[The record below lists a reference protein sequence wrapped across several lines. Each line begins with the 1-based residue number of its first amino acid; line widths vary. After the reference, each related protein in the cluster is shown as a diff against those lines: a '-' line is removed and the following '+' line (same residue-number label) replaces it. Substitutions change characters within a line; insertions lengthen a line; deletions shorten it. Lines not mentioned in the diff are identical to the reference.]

1 MLHHATRADIP
12 EQKMTF
18 FVNIQ
23 SSVHLE
29 TSLLAVYRR
38 NAESQGATCGLA
50 GQLGLHF
57 PFKGGKRPSNIDQTL
72 IVACCPLIQLVPGL
86 LRTTHTPPE
95 PEDNVGVFVTNIDT

>member
-1 MLHHATRADIP
+1 
-12 EQKMTF
+12 MTF

-29 TSLLAVYRR
+29 MSLLAVYRR
-38 NAESQGATCGLA
+38 NAESQGTTCGLA

-95 PEDNVGVFVTNIDT
+95 PEDNVRVFVTNIDT

>member
-1 MLHHATRADIP
+1 MHCRADIP
-12 EQKMTF
+12 KQKMTF

-29 TSLLAVYRR
+29 TSLLAIYRR
-38 NAESQGATCGLA
+38 NAESQGATCGLG
-50 GQLGLHF
+50 GQLGLQ
-57 PFKGGKRPSNIDQTL
+57 FKGGKRPSNLDQTL
-72 IVACCPLIQLVPGL
+72 IVACCPFIQLVPSL